1 MSTLT
6 EINRLQNAK
15 ADIVSAVESKGVSV
29 DDAAT
34 MDDMAE
40 YISLI
45 EIGYKSVLSATQP
58 SSQNVGDF
66 WLKIK

>member
-1 MSTLT
+1 MSILT
-6 EINRLQNAK
+6 EINRLQSAK
-15 ADIVSAVESKGVSV
+15 ADIVSAIESKGVSV

-34 MDDMAE
+34 MDDMAG

-45 EIGYKSVLSATQP
+45 ETGYKSVLSATQP

>member
-1 MSTLT
+1 MSILT

-15 ADIVSAVESKGVSV
+15 ADIVSAIESKGVSV

-34 MDDMAE
+34 MDDMAG

-45 EIGYKSVLSATQP
+45 ETGYKSVLSATQP
-58 SSQNVGDF
+58 SSQKNGDF

>member
-1 MSTLT
+1 MSILT

-15 ADIVSAVESKGVSV
+15 ADIVSAIESKGVSV

-34 MDDMAE
+34 MDDMAG
-40 YISLI
+40 YISSI
-45 EIGYKSVLSATQP
+45 ETGFKSVLSATQP